1 LLIIRK
7 SSLSQVFNHTNM
19 CRLASFDAINKNK
32 KKSLITLFQLI
43 AVFVVLSDARGELP
57 NNNKMEN
64 KSKIISIATGSD
76 QTGNSSSFDTI
87 TLGGGCFWC
96 VEAVYE
102 MLDGVKK
109 VESGYSGGTVKNPS
123 YREVCTG
130 RTGHAEV
137 AQISFDNSK
146 TSLEEIL
153 KVFFTVHD
161 PTSLNKQGDDTGP
174 QYRSVIFYR
183 NDHQR
188 DVAKSI
194 IDDLNNEHVY
204 LRPIVTELA
213 PFATF
218 YKAEDYHQDYYNQN
232 KQEPYCRLVIQP
244 KLEKFEKLFKDRL
257 KKQP

>member
-1 LLIIRK
+1 MNICRIE
-7 SSLSQVFNHTNM
+7 NM
-19 CRLASFDAINKNK
+19 NVIKNNKTT
-32 KKSLITLFQLI
+32 SLIALIQLI
-43 AVFVVLSDARGELP
+43 TVFALVSEVCGETIY
-57 NNNKMEN
+57 NKIQMEN
-64 KSKIISIATGSD
+64 TSKVTSIATGSN
-76 QTGNSSSFDTI
+76 QPGNSLSVDTI

-102 MLDGVKK
+102 MLDGVTK

-137 AQISFDNSK
+137 VQITFDNSK
-146 TSLEEIL
+146 TSVDEIL

-161 PTSLNKQGDDTGP
+161 PTTLNKQGADTGP

-183 NDHQR
+183 NEQQR
-188 DVAKSI
+188 NTAKSI

-204 LRPIVTELA
+204 PNAVVTQVA
-213 PFATF
+213 PFTVF

-232 KQEPYCRLVIQP
+232 KHEPYCKLVIQP
-244 KLEKFEKLFKDRL
+244 KLEKFEKLFKNRL
-257 KKQP
+257 KE